1 MNGLIYRYVGLLT
14 GAEKCIVCGRPP
26 VDSDMYYRD
35 HMGNVACGHHDVQM
49 CFGCTAMCNPSTAI
63 NIPAYGALCSSCAS
77 KSIDPKI
84 AVRLVDYVHNFYRKL
99 GMSFPGHKL
108 HLVSVSEMQELVSQG
123 VNGTGAAVFGLAYNK
138 SDGVYRVCLLRNLSK
153 IAFAGTFAHE
163 ILHLWQYGKKN

>member
-63 NIPAYGALCSSCAS
+63 NIPAYGALCSS
-77 KSIDPKI
+77 
-84 AVRLVDYVHNFYRKL
+84 
-99 GMSFPGHKL
+99 
-108 HLVSVSEMQELVSQG
+108 
-123 VNGTGAAVFGLAYNK
+123 
-138 SDGVYRVCLLRNLSK
+138 LSL
-153 IAFAGTFAHE
+153 IH
-163 ILHLWQYGKKN
+163 I